1 MIACWMK
8 FMNLIWIYLGNL
20 IIDLILVMK
29 KYLTDYKE

>member
-1 MIACWMK
+1 MK
-8 FMNLIWIYLGNL
+8 FMNLIWIYLSNL